1 MDPPGDRHQH
11 GDPRAGLQSIG
22 GDTMSNTEALLF
34 LIALM
39 LGILFAMSVPGWA
52 VQVLEALGVK

>member
-1 MDPPGDRHQH
+1 
-11 GDPRAGLQSIG
+11 
-22 GDTMSNTEALLF
+22 MSNTEALLF